1 MNFTLCI
8 YNYTHEANNIP
19 KLYTVAAI
27 LLLQYMAHIMLF
39 PSINI
44 LDTIPVLSA
53 ESVQCPGWLFP
64 VVR

>member
-1 MNFTLCI
+1 MLSI
-8 YNYTHEANNIP
+8 YNYTHEASHIP

-27 LLLQYMAHIMLF
+27 LLLQYMAHIMLL

-53 ESVQCPGWLFP
+53 ESVQCPVWLFS
-64 VVR
+64 VVH